1 VVPAWRDRR
10 ASGGGKF
17 AGRGPPTRPVGVTGQ
32 TGARQSAGQFGFR
45 GCDAREFSP
54 FGRETGGRH
63 FESGGAEFAGRS
75 PPRDQYEF
83 GRSRNF
89 ESQRGY
95 RPRFSFRG
103 TRTPL
108 VRQEWFSHGG
118 SRFDRLDRMD
128 RSFDRRGRLDV
139 ANPTFEEMA
148 QHWFDTFGTN
158 PSVESFARSWF

>member
-95 RPRFSFRG
+95 RPRFPFRG

-148 QHWFDTFGTN
+148 QHWFGTFGTN